1 MDIKDYIKELSNLNS
16 NKYSKNQ
23 TISLFIG
30 IMFHLM
36 SDKEIFKKNIDIK
49 IFLKAVLNKEY
60 KDYLFRSRPYLISR
74 VLNDIIKEKKFVDIL
89 KTVDRIISYLEFNN
103 ELLDFEKKASGNTVE
118 DNILDW
124 FNQINNL

>member
-1 MDIKDYIKELSNLNS
+1 MDIKDYKKELSNLNS

-23 TISLFIG
+23 TVSLFIG

-74 VLNDIIKEKKFVDIL
+74 VLNDIRKEKKFVDIL
-89 KTVDRIISYLEFNN
+89 KIADRVVSYLEFNN
-103 ELLDFEKKASGNTVE
+103 ELLDLEKKVSGKKVE